1 MKLLFKEGPLDGI
14 AVEVGDKCNTVF
26 LVFQDAP
33 EDGLCRIV
41 EHLYSRKFT
50 GEPNTPT
57 YEEFF
62 RLGSTR
68 WLTP

>member
-14 AVEVGDKCNTVF
+14 AVEVGDKCDTVF
-26 LVFQDAP
+26 LAIQDAP
-33 EDGLCRIV
+33 GENGCNLV
-41 EHLYSRKFT
+41 EYCYRRKFT
-50 GEPNTPT
+50 GEPSTPT

-68 WLTP
+68 RVMS